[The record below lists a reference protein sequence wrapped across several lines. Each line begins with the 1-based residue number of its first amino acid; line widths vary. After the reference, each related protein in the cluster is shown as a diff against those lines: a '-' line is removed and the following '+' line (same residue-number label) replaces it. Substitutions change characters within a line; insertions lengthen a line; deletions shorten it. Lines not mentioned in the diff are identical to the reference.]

1 MKKTI
6 GQLKLKGKKVIIR
19 VDFNVPMKDGKITSD
34 TRIKAA
40 LPTIKKAMKEGAKVI
55 LLSHLGRIK
64 ELSDC
69 AKYDLEPVAQDLAN
83 KLGKTVTFVRVPTG
97 QDVVDTVAKMKNG
110 NVVMLQNTRWEDINN
125 KAESKNDPALG
136 KFWASLGDVFINDAF
151 GTSHR
156 SHASNVGIAQNIEE
170 TAIGYLVNKEVEALT
185 KVTESPEH
193 PAVAIIGGAKV
204 SDKIK
209 TIDNLVKNVDKVLI
223 GGGMMFTF
231 WKALGYNIGNSLV
244 ELDQVK
250 LAKTYLDRYASK
262 IVIASDALISNKFE
276 NTVPF
281 VSSEFNIPD
290 GMMGLDVGPKTIK
303 NFKKELKNAKTV
315 IWNGPLGVTEFDN
328 YAKGTLEIAEAIG
341 SLEDAY
347 TVVGGGD
354 SVAAINKL
362 NLAKKFSHI
371 STGGGA
377 SLEMLEGKKL
387 PGIEIISNKK

>member
-19 VDFNVPMKDGKITSD
+19 VDFNVPMKDGVITSD

-40 LPTIKKAMKEGAKVI
+40 LPTIKKAIKEGAKVI

-83 KLGKTVTFVRVPTG
+83 KLGKSVTFVRVPTG
-97 QDVVDTVAKMKNG
+97 QDVIDTVSKMKNG
-110 NVVMLQNTRWEDINN
+110 HVVMLQNTRWEDINK

-156 SHASNVGIAQNIEE
+156 AHASNVGIAQNISE

-250 LAKTYLDRYASK
+250 LARTYLDSYASK
-262 IVIASDALISNKFE
+262 IIIASDALISNKFE

-281 VSSEFNIPD
+281 VSSEFNIQD

-341 SLEDAY
+341 SLKDAY

-387 PGIEIISNKK
+387 PGIEVIADKK